1 MSKKIYRDDVIK
13 ESLLSVKR
21 VAKVVKGGRRFSF
34 SALVIAGDKN
44 GKVGY
49 GRRKA
54 KEVADAREKA
64 SRSARKDL
72 EKRKIPLYEERT
84 IHHDVFGKSGASRV
98 IIRRCKPGTGIIA
111 GGAVR
116 TVLEMCGMKDVV
128 AKSLGSRNVSNVID
142 ATLKALAML
151 KNPRAVFDKRDKKIN
166 DDVSNAPSNQD
177 TKVNQN

>member
-1 MSKKIYRDDVIK
+1 MAKKNYKDDVIK

-64 SRSARKDL
+64 SRTARKDL
-72 EKRKIPLYEERT
+72 EKRKIPIYQDRT
-84 IHHDVFGKSGASRV
+84 IHHDVYGKSGATSV
-98 IIRRCKPGTGIIA
+98 ILKRSKLINHFCYESIFFT
-111 GGAVR
+111 
-116 TVLEMCGMKDVV
+116 
-128 AKSLGSRNVSNVID
+128 SLQ
-142 ATLKALAML
+142 LH
-151 KNPRAVFDKRDKKIN
+151 
-166 DDVSNAPSNQD
+166 
-177 TKVNQN
+177 